1 MRKTKTYMDKLMIN
15 KEFRERFDE
24 EYQNICI
31 GEQIAGIRHRA
42 NLTQDALAKRIHT
55 TKSAISRYE
64 NSDYKSYS
72 MPLLNKIAEACGTV
86 LKIDFV
92 TKGTKKVKGKQKN
105 RGIIGIIG
113 IIGTDTY
120 LFEIKKQTKRIFLLE
135 SMNFDNGCTS
145 SMIW

>member
-92 TKGTKKVKGKQKN
+92 TKGTKKVK
-105 RGIIGIIG
+105 
-113 IIGTDTY
+113 
-120 LFEIKKQTKRIFLLE
+120 E
-135 SMNFDNGCTS
+135 
-145 SMIW
+145 